1 MAKEKDAWTRFREKE
16 QERER
21 EEALKARDSVAPNR
35 SGGSLFSDSTSEIA
49 APNATALGHLVHR
62 GENLLEQIQSL
73 YNMYVAGQ
81 ERTLPVA
88 QRKQLEDLA
97 AQIGIAAKPSVADR
111 FRASQFNSK
120 MTAYKDKWDRLAKDL
135 EAGRVVR
142 KKTQSRSS
150 A

>member
-1 MAKEKDAWTRFREKE
+1 MAKEKDAWARFREKE
-16 QERER
+16 LERD
-21 EEALKARDSVAPNR
+21 EAAKAHESKTFSR
-35 SGGSLFSDSTSEIA
+35 SGGSLFSDAPSETP
-49 APNATALGHLVHR
+49 APNASALTHLVQR

-81 ERTLPVA
+81 ERTLPIP
-88 QRKQLEDLA
+88 QRKQLDDLA
-97 AQIGIAAKPSVADR
+97 AQIAVAAKPSVADR

-120 MTAYKDKWDRLAKDL
+120 MTTYKDKWDRLAKDL

-142 KKTQSRSS
+142 KKYQSRSS